1 MSEYGSAGGT
11 EDTSGQ
17 SSGGS
22 IEQTLAGR
30 ADLDLSEV
38 LREAWEK
45 SAGVRSIVL
54 ISGVVMLLVAL
65 FVSGIFG
72 AMFGYTNQT
81 FLESLILQCLNSAA
95 IYPIAAGIFMVCLR
109 QSVGRSVDLNM
120 AFGFYPL
127 FVPLAIIGIIQS
139 AATGIGMLLLVLP
152 GLYLAIALSL
162 AIPLKVE
169 RDLPIG
175 DCLVMS
181 LKLVNAKFV
190 NVVLI
195 ALVGGLAMFV
205 GFVTLIGWIWTV
217 PWTAMMFAITYR
229 QLVGVRAS
237 GAGRAAVA

>member
-1 MSEYGSAGGT
+1 MSDFESAGAGN
-11 EDTSGQ
+11 DTSGQ
-17 SSGGS
+17 TTGGS

-45 SAGVRSIVL
+45 SGGVRSIVL
-54 ISGVVMLLVAL
+54 ISGVVMVLVAL

-72 AMFGYTNQT
+72 MMFGYTDQT
-81 FLESLILQCLNSAA
+81 ILESLILQCLNSAA
-95 IYPIAAGIFMVCLR
+95 IYPIAAGVFMVCLR

-120 AFGFYPL
+120 AFGFYSL
-127 FVPLAIIGIIQS
+127 FVPLAIVGIIQS
-139 AATGIGMLLLVLP
+139 VATTIGMLLLVLP

-169 RDLPIG
+169 RDLPVG
-175 DCLVMS
+175 DCLMTS

-190 NVVLI
+190 NVALI

-205 GFVTLIGWIWTV
+205 GFITLIGWIWTV

-229 QLVGVRAS
+229 QLVGVRA
-237 GAGRAAVA
+237 ANPTAVS